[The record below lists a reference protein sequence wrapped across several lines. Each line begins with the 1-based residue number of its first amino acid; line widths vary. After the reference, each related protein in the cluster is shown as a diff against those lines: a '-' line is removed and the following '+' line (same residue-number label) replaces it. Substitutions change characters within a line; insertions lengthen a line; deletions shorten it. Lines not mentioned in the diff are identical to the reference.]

1 MTIHI
6 SVELSHICPFDE
18 ITTHATAL
26 EANGFHR
33 VWIPDT
39 VVSPWEAWLAASL
52 IMQHTTSLQIGLGVT
67 NPYTRHPVVVAQMA
81 ATMQQYSGG
90 RLSISLGRGIGRFL
104 EKAGIKQH
112 IKAVEECVH
121 VLRGLIA
128 GERTSFSGDV
138 FQIDAMKLRTQP
150 PDTPVPMYLAAVGPA
165 GWDSAIRVADG
176 VATFYSD
183 KVAETR
189 RQFMTERVIP
199 VAVLIPFSLS
209 RTDFF
214 ESRVTSIDE
223 LRERVAI
230 LEETGFDE
238 VIVAY
243 GDIKDL
249 ETAAQLPGANV

>member
-52 IMQHTTSLQIGLGVT
+52 IIQHTTSLQIGLGVT

-150 PDTPVPMYLAAVGPA
+150 PDTPVPIYLAAVGPA

-183 KVAETR
+183 KIAETR
-189 RQFMTERVIP
+189 QQFMTERIIP

-249 ETAAQLPGANV
+249 ETAAQLLGANV

>member
-6 SVELSHICPFDE
+6 SVELSHICPVDE
-18 ITTHATAL
+18 ITTHAKAL

-39 VVSPWEAWLAASL
+39 VVSPWEAWFAASL
-52 IMQHTTSLQIGLGVT
+52 IMQHTTNLQIGLGVT

-112 IKAVEECVH
+112 VKAVEECVH
-121 VLRGLIA
+121 VIRGLIA

-150 PDTPVPMYLAAVGPA
+150 PDKPVPIYLAAVGPA
-165 GWDSAIRVADG
+165 GWDNAIRVADG

-183 KVAETR
+183 KIAETR
-189 RQFMTERVIP
+189 QQFMTERIIP

-249 ETAAQLPGANV
+249 ETAAQLLGASV